1 MNIRILVNCGLVIRS
16 CSVVFRGQSSPRML
30 SSLKKTKKI
39 SIPGPNCKQQQRG
52 LLLLLFIFLIK
63 RKPPIYLALL
73 SFVIMAD
80 TNKINVVVKTSSGAK
95 YDISTE
101 KDITVEE
108 FKKLL
113 EQQSQIPAEQQ
124 RLIYSGHVL
133 RNEQKLSDFGK

>member
-1 MNIRILVNCGLVIRS
+1 
-16 CSVVFRGQSSPRML
+16 
-30 SSLKKTKKI
+30 
-39 SIPGPNCKQQQRG
+39 
-52 LLLLLFIFLIK
+52 
-63 RKPPIYLALL
+63 
-73 SFVIMAD
+73 MAD

-95 YDISTE
+95 YDISTQT
-101 KDITVEE
+101 DITVEE

>member
-1 MNIRILVNCGLVIRS
+1 
-16 CSVVFRGQSSPRML
+16 ML
-30 SSLKKTKKI
+30 SSLLKKTKKI
-39 SIPGPNCKQQQRG
+39 SIPNCKQQQRG
-52 LLLLLFIFLIK
+52 LLLLFIFLIK
-63 RKPPIYLALL
+63 RKPLIYLALL
-73 SFVIMAD
+73 SLVIMAD